1 VQRPFLDGLHFNS
14 LDEEDAVWLERP
26 FNEDEISNVVNGFNG
41 DKAPGLDGFHF
52 LRIFLALLACS
63 QG

>member
-1 VQRPFLDGLHFNS
+1 LDGLHFNS

-26 FNEDEISNVVNGFNG
+26 FNEDEISNVVNGSNG

-52 LRIFLALLACS
+52 LRIFSSIA
-63 QG
+63 GM